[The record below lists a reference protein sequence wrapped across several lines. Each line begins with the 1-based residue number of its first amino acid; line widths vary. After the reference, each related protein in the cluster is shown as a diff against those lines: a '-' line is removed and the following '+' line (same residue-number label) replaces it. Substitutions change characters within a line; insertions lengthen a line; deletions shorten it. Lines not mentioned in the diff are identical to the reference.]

1 MLNEEV
7 IDTLVR
13 SAMDAIKNA
22 YAPYGGAKIGA
33 CVMAAD
39 GTIYTGCTI
48 ENAIRKL
55 SVCAAEVAMYKAVS
69 DGKREFDAVAVI
81 GNSERPFVPNGA
93 ICQLLAEFNVPI
105 VIMADMHGN
114 AQEINLSDLLP
125 YGQEMLANHMV
136 HNEDEGNDSDIMI

>member
-13 SAMDAIKNA
+13 SAMDAIRNA
-22 YAPYGGAKIGA
+22 YTPYGGAAIGA

-48 ENAIRKL
+48 ENAIRGL

-93 ICQLLAEFNVPI
+93 ICQLLSEFKVPI

-114 AQEINLSDLLP
+114 AQEVTLADLLP
-125 YGQEMLANHMV
+125 YGQEPLENHLE
-136 HNEDEGNDSDIMI
+136 HDEQEDVF